1 MALEYGINFNTETG
15 RKKAEAEILKWKKE
29 LQKKLDS
36 DKLNINVDA
45 KKMSQD
51 ADGASKK
58 VKAISAQIAELRKQF
73 RELEFGEKLK
83 TEGNEIIAQYKALRD
98 KAGIYAQ
105 TLDSAAKSQDKMASK
120 AFTDKIKALSDAWN
134 KLTLTQRKGSEG
146 KALIVEFTKLT
157 DSAGRY
163 AGSLSQA
170 AKAQNAVVA
179 SKTVRDS
186 LNELTAKWD
195 ALTIAQRKGAQGR
208 EVIESFKKM
217 TNAAGVYIG
226 SIRDVIAEQERLAK
240 SKTPKGQLIELEQQ
254 WETLTIEQRRGAQGR
269 LILDNY
275 KKITESAGVH
285 LGTIQ
290 DVLNEEK
297 RIAQEAEKKKKI
309 QQETTPAIESQ
320 TSAMRRQSEV
330 MNQLKSYA
338 MNFLSVY
345 AGIRMIKNLAT
356 ISGEF
361 EMQKVSMQA
370 ILRDAEKGAA
380 IFERIKELAVTSPF
394 QFKDLISYTKQLS
407 AFSVPYEDLYNTTKM
422 LADLSAG
429 LGVGMDRL
437 ILAYGQVRSA
447 AVLRGQELRQFT
459 EAGIPIVEELRQKL
473 SEANGELVTTGEVFE
488 YISARK
494 VPFEM
499 VRDILTEMTSEGGK
513 FYKMQEVQA
522 ETLKGKISNLTDAF
536 EIMMANIGESDG
548 GLMKG
553 AVDGVRALV
562 ENYETVGR
570 VLLSLV
576 ATYGIYKAAV
586 IANTVVEN
594 GFRASQ
600 LKGLRIVKALTAA
613 QAALNK
619 VMLLNPY
626 VLVAAGIALLGVG
639 LWNLAKATDASKRAQ
654 EAFNEQAVKNAE
666 SVDEER
672 REIQRLIDLI
682 KDETQTRATKQRA
695 LSTLQSMYPSIFN
708 NMDIE
713 AVKIKDLAE
722 LMGLY
727 NKELDKN
734 TKLRTKQSIAEAERI
749 LRDGDFSGSQRGRAN
764 KKSALSIMGMEA
776 NEWNLATWNA
786 RNLEERFRKYTDLL
800 KSADRERLINE
811 FNSKTDAQRVVY
823 IDQRIEALKREKD
836 ALESQSESQWGG
848 LSPEEWKRTSE
859 SIQKEIDSLNNKRKE
874 LLSTNQAEVITADK
888 LIAQYNRLTESIRSQ
903 QELLR
908 KGATDEDSVR
918 ELQEQQA
925 KVADSLKLMGI
936 DMSPDKD
943 TSDKAKKEAEKRTKE
958 YLDAIQSQV
967 DEYKKKFDI
976 WNTIYEGSG
985 KKPAMDFDIT
995 FNGEPDVS
1003 KYIKSKM
1010 QEIGGG
1016 KLNLDVDFLT
1026 ADFSDI
1032 LNGAVFDDQTI
1043 DRLKS
1048 LFKELQDSS
1057 FSDYKGLTELYAK
1070 YADYTVKK
1078 TNLDKKYIE
1087 ERNKLL
1093 GSNADE
1099 AILKEQLRVYR
1110 EESDKLV
1117 MEFAEKDQAFN
1128 DFVSSIANKSVD
1140 RLRFLLME
1148 LQASLT
1154 KETVTGGDN
1163 ETILMLRAKISALEE
1178 QLKNAK
1184 IDKGDAKDIS
1194 SSYKQWK
1201 NLQSVLSKVGR
1212 EFDEIGEAVGGT
1224 AGEIISLAGDISTST
1239 MAMINGIVLLANWS
1253 TQAIKMT
1260 AEGTAKA
1267 IQSVEKASVI
1277 LAVIS
1282 AALQIAT
1289 KIWEFI
1295 SRTNEISEERIQ
1307 QYRAFIDVTNEV
1319 VDAQK
1324 KLIKTMSGAE
1334 ARKEQEE
1341 TLKVLEKQR
1350 DAAINLGK
1358 EYLTSGGSLFKRS
1371 YGRRMSQDLK
1381 EYADDLAK
1389 IGVSYSGLGTYFKG
1403 LFDLPVEKLAEI
1415 KKYVPEFWA
1424 KLTPELRDYLEQVI
1438 EIDEAT
1444 KELWQTTKEAVTG
1457 IEFDDLLSGFD
1468 DFIEA
1473 ADDGAAALAENFES
1487 YMLQAIM
1494 NIVKTQYL
1502 TDELE
1507 RWYKQMESAF
1517 GNDTLTEAEKEAL
1530 RKEYERI
1537 MTEGERRLNTA
1548 LDVAGLKRDSTTN
1561 LTGISKGVST
1571 ITEDTAL
1578 VLGGY
1583 LNSIRHRLFE
1593 YRDFMM
1599 LPENRP
1605 AMAQLIQSQIEAIT
1619 YLQRIDINT
1628 KVTADTNTNLLDNI
1642 NKMMVS
1648 SPDGWRLRVDA

>member
-1 MALEYGINFNTETG
+1 MALEYGINFNTEAG
-15 RKKAEAEILKWKKE
+15 RKKAEDEIKAWRKNMQNYFDKHKLEIVIGGKEGSTKNATAQLQGYRKE
-29 LQKKLDS
+29 LQELRNEYRKLS
-36 DKLNINVDA
+36 TAELANGG
-45 KKMSQD
+45 
-51 ADGASKK
+51 GASVIDRYRK
-58 VKAISAQIAELRKQF
+58 LREQV
-73 RELEFGEKLK
+73 
-83 TEGNEIIAQYKALRD
+83 
-98 KAGIYAQ
+98 GIYGG
-105 TLDSAAKSQDKMASK
+105 TLDQAVKGEDKM
-120 AFTDKIKALSDAWN
+120 
-134 KLTLTQRKGSEG
+134 R
-146 KALIVEFTKLT
+146 
-157 DSAGRY
+157 
-163 AGSLSQA
+163 A
-170 AKAQNAVVA
+170 A
-179 SKTVRDS
+179 
-186 LNELTAKWD
+186 
-195 ALTIAQRKGAQGR
+195 
-208 EVIESFKKM
+208 
-217 TNAAGVYIG
+217 
-226 SIRDVIAEQERLAK
+226 
-240 SKTPKGQLIELEQQ
+240 
-254 WETLTIEQRRGAQGR
+254 
-269 LILDNY
+269 
-275 KKITESAGVH
+275 
-285 LGTIQ
+285 
-290 DVLNEEK
+290 
-297 RIAQEAEKKKKI
+297 AEK
-309 QQETTPAIESQ
+309 TTPVVNRQ
-320 TSAMRRQSEV
+320 TQAYKRQSEA

-356 ISGEF
+356 ITGEF

-370 ILRDAEKGAA
+370 ILQDAEKGAA
-380 IFERIKELAVTSPF
+380 IFERIKELAVISPF
-394 QFKDLISYTKQLS
+394 QFKDLVSYTKQLS
-407 AFSVPYEDLYNTTKM
+407 AFSIPYEDLYDTTKM

-499 VRDILTEMTSEGGK
+499 VRDIMVEMTSEGGK
-513 FYKMQEVQA
+513 FYKMQEVQS
-522 ETLKGKISNLTDAF
+522 ETLKGKIANLADAF
-536 EIMMANIGESDG
+536 EIMMANIGENDG

-553 AVDGVRALV
+553 AIDATRALI
-562 ENYETVGR
+562 ENYETVGGI
-570 VLLSLV
+570 LGTLV
-576 ATYGIYKAAV
+576 ATYGAYKASV
-586 IANTVVEN
+586 IAANTAELFMNGTYVAKIRMLRAAVV
-594 GFRASQ
+594 
-600 LKGLRIVKALTAA
+600 A
-613 QAALNK
+613 QRALNAAMM
-619 VMLLNPY
+619 VNPY
-626 VLVAAGIALLGVG
+626 VLLATAVTGLATAFVLLRDRTTAAEKAQKRFNDALAETQELADRERAKITELVNAVKDETRTRRDRQ
-639 LWNLAKATDASKRAQ
+639 LKIEELQRLYPDIFSNLDLETAKNFELAKAIG
-654 EAFNEQAVKNAE
+654 EV
-666 SVDEER
+666 
-672 REIQRLIDLI
+672 
-682 KDETQTRATKQRA
+682 
-695 LSTLQSMYPSIFN
+695 
-708 NMDIE
+708 
-713 AVKIKDLAE
+713 
-722 LMGLY
+722 
-727 NKELDKN
+727 NKELDAKSDAQMQERVAEI
-734 TKLRTKQSIAEAERI
+734 TKELSRLRSEHGTTAYAGMYKYTIDHAERI
-749 LRDGDFSGSQRGRAN
+749 NELESERALITGKIAENEAAAAAAANQTLGEWQKMVDSFVEANDASFLKYSGEDGTAFSYISRIRDEYKRLTDEYSTYSTLVDSGS
-764 KKSALSIMGMEA
+764 KKQ
-776 NEWNLATWNA
+776 
-786 RNLEERFRKYTDLL
+786 
-800 KSADRERLINE
+800 
-811 FNSKTDAQRVVY
+811 AQR
-823 IDQRIEALKREKD
+823 LKE
-836 ALESQSESQWGG
+836 Q
-848 LSPEEWKRTSE
+848 
-859 SIQKEIDSLNNKRKE
+859 
-874 LLSTNQAEVITADK
+874 IT
-888 LIAQYNRLTESIRSQ
+888 LTEQLAKTMGFS
-903 QELLR
+903 L
-908 KGATDEDSVR
+908 GA
-918 ELQEQQA
+918 
-925 KVADSLKLMGI
+925 
-936 DMSPDKD
+936 DMIPDKD
-943 TSDKAKKEAEKRTKE
+943 TSDKERKEAERRVNE
-958 YLDAIQSQV
+958 YLDSIQKQV
-967 DEYKKKFDI
+967 EEYRKRFDI

-1032 LNGAVFDDQTI
+1032 LNGAGFDDQTI

-1253 TQAIKMT
+1253 IQATKMT

-1307 QYRAFIDVTNEV
+1307 QYRAFIDITNEV

-1324 KLIKTMSGAE
+1324 KLIKTMSGSE

-1358 EYLTSGGSLFKRS
+1358 EYLTSGGGMFKRS

-1424 KLTPELRDYLEQVI
+1424 KLTPELMDYLEQVI
-1438 EIDEAT
+1438 EISEQT
-1444 KELWQTTKEAVTG
+1444 EELGVITKEAITG
-1457 IEFDDLLSGFD
+1457 IEFDDLLNGFE
-1468 DFIEA
+1468 DFINA
-1473 ADDGAAALAENFES
+1473 ADGGIEVLAENFES

-1494 NIVKTQYL
+1494 NIVKNQYL
-1502 TDELE
+1502 QKELAA
-1507 RWYKQMESAF
+1507 WYDKLETAF
-1517 GNDTLTEAEKEAL
+1517 EDGELTEAEKEAL
-1530 RKEYERI
+1530 RKEYYDI
-1537 MTEGERRLNTA
+1537 MNEGKRRVDTA
-1548 LDVAGLKRDSTTN
+1548 KDIAGIETGESNLAGL
-1561 LTGISKGVST
+1561 SKSVASM
-1571 ITEDTAL
+1571 TEDTAL

-1593 YRDFMM
+1593 YMDFMM

-1605 AMAQLIQSQIEAIT
+1605 ATAQLMQSQIEAIT